1 MWIGQTSVERGH
13 NSMFNDPLSPAR
25 NVDLRQIVYEKIKEA
40 IVDGIIP
47 PGERLSE
54 VELADRIAVSRT
66 PVREAIRQLAQTGLI
81 TLIPR
86 RGAFVTLP
94 TVKDASDLYDL
105 RTALEV
111 MAIEHACKNPPV
123 EELEKFREKFSR
135 FSDEGDPGLFLAEDR
150 RFHALLRDSTGNRFL
165 NLTLDN
171 VADLIHLCRH
181 YSIENVRLSATCQE
195 HLEVIEALLARDCPR
210 AKEAMRRH
218 LENSKAA
225 LLNYISKHPEHAA
238 RMAMAAQEEEE

>member
-1 MWIGQTSVERGH
+1 
-13 NSMFNDPLSPAR
+13 MFNDPLSPAR

-81 TLIPR
+81 TLVPR

-94 TVKDASDLYDL
+94 TAKDATDLYDL
-105 RTALEV
+105 RTALEL

-123 EELEKFREKFSR
+123 AELEKFHEKFSH
-135 FSDEGDPGLFLAEDR
+135 FSDEGDSSLFLVEDR

-181 YSIENVRLSATCQE
+181 YSIEDIRLSATCQE
-195 HLEVIEALLARDCPR
+195 HVEVIEALMAKDCPR
-210 AKEAMRRH
+210 AMAAMKQH
-218 LENSKAA
+218 LDNSKKA
-225 LLNYISKHPEHAA
+225 LLNYINRHPELS
-238 RMAMAAQEEEE
+238 AQLEG

>member
-1 MWIGQTSVERGH
+1 ML
-13 NSMFNDPLSPAR
+13 NDPLSPAR

-81 TLIPR
+81 TLVPR

-94 TVKDASDLYDL
+94 TAKDATDLYEL
-105 RTALEV
+105 RTTLEV
-111 MAIEHACKNPPV
+111 MAIEHACKNPPLS
-123 EELEKFREKFSR
+123 ELEKFHEKFSR
-135 FSDEGDPGLFLAEDR
+135 FSDEGDPTLFLAEDR
-150 RFHALLRDSTGNRFL
+150 RFHALLRDSAGNRFL

-181 YSIENVRLSATCQE
+181 YSIEDVRLSETCHE
-195 HLEVIEALLARDCPR
+195 HIQVIEALLARDCPK
-210 AKEAMRRH
+210 AMEAMRFH
-218 LENSKAA
+218 LDKSRQA
-225 LLNYISKHPEHAA
+225 LLSYINRHPELS
-238 RMAMAAQEEEE
+238 QLEE